1 MLYLHSDVGMD
12 LPERLA
18 LVQDADPQWDPWRF
32 WTWQRGVDPL
42 DQGSTTTVK
51 ATPLCLPP
59 PNPWHFLASCLPP
72 CAWTLAIAF
81 SIP

>member
-18 LVQDADPQWDPWRF
+18 LVQDADPQWNTWRF

-42 DQGSTTTVK
+42 DQGSATTVK
-51 ATPLCLPP
+51 PTPLCLPP
-59 PNPWHFLASCLPP
+59 PNSISL